1 MAQITNK
8 VYYSRIY
15 LVMVMLARMA
25 AGQVEMSDGT
35 FRVRVSTSQKMLSRR
50 LLLVLLLLDL
60 VLVLLLLLMLQTGVM
75 DPGGVRIVQ
84 RRLGS
89 LRSQIQ
95 RLLMDLQRRHGV
107 PVAH

>member
-1 MAQITNK
+1 MK
-8 VYYSRIY
+8 GYYSRIY

-35 FRVRVSTSQKMLSRR
+35 FRVRVSTSQKMLSRW

-60 VLVLLLLLMLQTGVM
+60 VLVLLLLLMLQAGVM

-84 RRLGS
+84 RRLRS
-89 LRSQIQ
+89 LRPQIQ

-107 PVAH
+107 TVAH